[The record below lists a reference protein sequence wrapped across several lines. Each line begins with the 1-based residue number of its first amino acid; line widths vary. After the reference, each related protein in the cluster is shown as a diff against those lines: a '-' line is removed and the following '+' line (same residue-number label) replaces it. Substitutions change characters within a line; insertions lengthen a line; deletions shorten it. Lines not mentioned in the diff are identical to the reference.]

1 MGMAN
6 GGRGPGREWA
16 TLAIASLGAFI
27 ACLIVRPGRTGPRP
41 WYLTVAMATAAA
53 VFLVAAA
60 AWLAQPV
67 LRRRRSA
74 STTSRRV

>member
-16 TLAIASLGAFI
+16 TLAVASLGAFI
-27 ACLIVRPGRTGPRP
+27 ACVIVRPENGSTP

-53 VFLVAAA
+53 VFVVAATVL
-60 AWLAQPV
+60 LAQPFCA
-67 LRRRRSA
+67 RRSA
-74 STTSRRV
+74 PASVMV

>member
-1 MGMAN
+1 MGTR
-6 GGRGPGREWA
+6 GRGPEREWA

-27 ACLIVRPGRTGPRP
+27 ACLVVRPEHESTP
-41 WYLTVAMATAAA
+41 WYLTLAMATAAA

-60 AWLAQPV
+60 VLVAQPV

-74 STTSRRV
+74 PPPR